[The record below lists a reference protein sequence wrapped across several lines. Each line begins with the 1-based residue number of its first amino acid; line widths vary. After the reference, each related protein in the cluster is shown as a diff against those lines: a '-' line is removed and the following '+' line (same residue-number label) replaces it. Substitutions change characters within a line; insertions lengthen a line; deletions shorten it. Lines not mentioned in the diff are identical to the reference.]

1 MIDRGSLDL
10 PIEDPAEVAAFLDSV
25 PLAVD
30 RQRFTRF
37 VLGFPRRYLAAR
49 PRVEIVKHY
58 ALMESQ
64 GGRPMVSALAA
75 DGELWKVDLIC
86 HDRQFLF
93 SRIAGSLSARGMNI
107 VSAEA
112 FANESEFVLDTFRFA
127 DPEGALAP
135 APGRRSFQE
144 FLEGAVVGRIDLEP
158 LLAPRL
164 AAHAGERWRA
174 RLTFDD
180 ESHPTATK
188 LTLESPD
195 VFGLLYRV
203 TRCLSEAE
211 CNIETAYVRTPGG
224 QAEDVFFLTRD
235 GRRLDE
241 ATARDVGERLTALG
255 SGPERAVERD
265 ADRGPRT

>member
-1 MIDRGSLDL
+1 VTDRGSLDL
-10 PIEDPAEVAAFLDSV
+10 PIQDPAEVAAFLDSV

-30 RQRFTRF
+30 RQKFTRF

-64 GGRPMVSALAA
+64 GDRPVISALGRDA
-75 DGELWKVDLIC
+75 DLWKVDLIC
-86 HDRQFLF
+86 HDRKFLF

-127 DPEGALAP
+127 DPESALADLS
-135 APGRRSFQE
+135 GRRAFQE
-144 FLEGAVVGRIDLEP
+144 LLEGIVVGKVELEP

-164 AAHAGERWRA
+164 ALHAGERWRA
-174 RLTFDD
+174 RVSFEND
-180 ESHPTATK
+180 SHPAATK

-203 TRCLSEAE
+203 TRCLSDAG

-224 QAEDVFFLTRD
+224 HAEDVFYLSKD
-235 GRRLDE
+235 GRRLDQ
-241 ATARDVGERLTALG
+241 ATATDVAERLAALG
-255 SGPERAVERD
+255 TGPARAAERA
-265 ADRGPRT
+265 